1 MIGAS
6 IIRSVTKSSA
16 EAEAKKQARDSRDQQ
31 ILRRLGERIRNLR
44 NLRDLTQERLA
55 ERAGLTSKFLGEV
68 ERVETN
74 PSATSLVRIAEGL
87 SVDLGE
93 LFEPGAEAV
102 PVDVEGLKRLKDV
115 YSELGRQ
122 LTELT
127 RVERQARRER
137 EAPQAQP
144 VRVRASKKA

>member
-1 MIGAS
+1 M
-6 IIRSVTKSSA
+6 TKSSA
-16 EAEAKKQARDSRDQQ
+16 EAEAKKQARDSRDQE

-55 ERAGLTSKFLGEV
+55 ERAGLTPKFLGEV

-87 SVDLGE
+87 AVGVGE

-102 PVDVEGLKRLKDV
+102 PVDAEALKRLKDV
-115 YSELGRQ
+115 YTELGRQ

-137 EAPQAQP
+137 EPAHGQT